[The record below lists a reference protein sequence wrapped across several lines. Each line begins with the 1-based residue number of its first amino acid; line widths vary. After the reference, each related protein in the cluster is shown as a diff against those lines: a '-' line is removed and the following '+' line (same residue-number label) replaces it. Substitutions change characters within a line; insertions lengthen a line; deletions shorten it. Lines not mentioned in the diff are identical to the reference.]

1 MTERLY
7 YDNAKLLTFDAHI
20 VEIRPTERGP
30 IVRLDRTAFYPT
42 SGGQPHDI
50 GTLNDIPVVD
60 VWEDEAHEVW
70 HLLARPL
77 SPAVTLPH
85 PVHGVVDEAR
95 RFDHMQQHSGQH
107 LLSATFDH
115 LYKAKTLSFHLG
127 SESSTIDVDMPHLP
141 AEKIRTVEEEVNHL
155 IWQDLPV
162 RARFVTQEELAAI
175 PLRKPPKVKEHIRI
189 VSMGDYEHIACGGTH
204 VSRTGEIGLI
214 KITKAEHYK
223 GHVRVHFLCG
233 GRALRH
239 YRQTLTILQETS
251 GILSVG
257 HEETPQAVRRLQE
270 ELKETRA
277 ALNKAK
283 ATLLQAEAEELW
295 HTTPETGGVR
305 CILRHWERPF
315 AEVRNLART
324 LREKPRT
331 LTCLAATEARGLR
344 LVCARSDDLPDIH
357 AGKLLRTLVQ
367 SLGGRGGGSPAL
379 AQGGA
384 PPTSAETV
392 LRAMEEAVRGL

>member
-7 YDNAKLLTFDAHI
+7 YDNAKLMTFDAHI
-20 VEIRPTERGP
+20 VEVRPTERGP

-42 SGGQPHDI
+42 SGGQPHDT
-50 GTLNDIPVVD
+50 GSLDGIPVVD
-60 VWEDEAHEVW
+60 VWEDDAHEVW

-77 SPAVTLPH
+77 PSEITLPH

-107 LLSATFDH
+107 LLSAAFDH
-115 LYKAKTLSFHLG
+115 LYKARTLSFHLG
-127 SESSTIDVDMPHLP
+127 SELSTIDVDMPRLP
-141 AEKIRTVEEEVNHL
+141 AEQIRAVEEEVNRV

-162 RARFVTQEELAAI
+162 HARFVTHEELATI
-175 PLRKPPKVKEHIRI
+175 PLRKPPKVKEHIRV

-204 VSRTGEIGLI
+204 VSRTGEIGLV
-214 KITKAEHYK
+214 KITRAERYK

-239 YRQTLTILQETS
+239 YRRTLTLLQETS
-251 GILSVG
+251 NILSVG
-257 HEETPQAVRRLQE
+257 HEETPQAVQRLQE

-295 HTTPETGGVR
+295 RTTPEVEGVR
-305 CILRHWERPF
+305 RILRHWERPF
-315 AEVRNLART
+315 AEVLNLARA

-331 LTCLAATEARGLR
+331 LTCLAATEAKGLR

-357 AGKLLRTLVQ
+357 AGQLLRTLVR

-384 PPTSAETV
+384 PATSAETV